1 MRIVPALFVA
11 ALFLSACDEATQ
23 LAAPPADPAS
33 PPAETTAETTAAPA
47 QPAPPRAT
55 LVREGV
61 QTVTLNLVNATEA
74 PIVSLSAVV
83 DGRPGPNLL
92 PANSAV
98 PAGGTY
104 PLPAAV
110 GTHLLRAQLQSPGVF
125 APGRVVL
132 RTVVVPRFP
141 PNPPPQM
148 QVTLR

>member
-1 MRIVPALFVA
+1 MRIAPALFVA
-11 ALFLSACDEATQ
+11 ALFLSACDDATQ
-23 LAAPPADPAS
+23 LAAPPTDPAS
-33 PPAETTAETTAAPA
+33 PPADTASAPTQPA
-47 QPAPPRAT
+47 QPAPARAT
-55 LVREGV
+55 LVRDGV

-141 PNPPPQM
+141 PNPAPQM